1 MSLYKTTLIIWSE
14 FNPTGMAIDDLA
26 TEAVNGSAY
35 CAKKLMEEV
44 EVPRVDKDWV
54 VDGERYLGTQD
65 DVGSTITD
73 DGSAGDS

>member
-26 TEAVNGSAY
+26 TEAVTGSAY
-35 CAKKLMEEV
+35 CAKKLTIDV
-44 EVPRVDKDWV
+44 ESPRRDPDWV
-54 VDGERYLGTQD
+54 QDGERFLGDQD
-65 DVGSTITD
+65 DVGSAITD